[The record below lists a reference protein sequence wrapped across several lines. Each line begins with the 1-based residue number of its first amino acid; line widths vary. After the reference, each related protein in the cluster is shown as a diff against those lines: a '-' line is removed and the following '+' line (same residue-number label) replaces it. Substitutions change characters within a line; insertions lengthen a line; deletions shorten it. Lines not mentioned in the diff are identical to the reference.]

1 MLNNLENIHT
11 FVLSLLSVAALLII
25 FGIDN
30 WYKTER
36 TDHDTGS
43 ELRADHN
50 KQCQC
55 LVVLYFSLLQ
65 PYSLTTCD
73 N

>member
-55 LVVLYFSLLQ
+55 LVVLYFFILISL
-65 PYSLTTCD
+65 SLTA
-73 N
+73 